1 MWPCQRLAQLSP
13 CVFRYFIGN
22 GTCPCILTGG
32 RFGYGVVV
40 RLHTDRDSLSGETH
54 LPGPTVAVEKSRG
67 FVRIRFPAAGGSGS
81 GNRAERLSAGVF
93 PGLFFYIGY
102 HFPVGFVNPVVP
114 ERFEVG
120 LGDRYGGVSH
130 RLGDDAG
137 MYFAVVGH
145 GSPCMPYR
153 VGADG
158 CRAAEPFPERGELP
172 VETPQR
178 TLVFTVSLLAPFRTG
193 EERQQ
198 IRRFLPFIR
207 QGVDELQGLRCQY
220 YGESS
225 ARLASPVP

>member
-1 MWPCQRLAQLSP
+1 MGSWYGCIRTETACPGKRISPDRPSQLRKVADLFVSG
-13 CVFRYFIGN
+13 FRQ
-22 GTCPCILTGG
+22 PGG
-32 RFGYGVVV
+32 G
-40 RLHTDRDSLSGETH
+40 
-54 LPGPTVAVEKSRG
+54 
-67 FVRIRFPAAGGSGS
+67 GS

-158 CRAAEPFPERGELP
+158 RRTAEPFPERGELP